1 MSDDRQKF
9 CLVKFPNFKR
19 ISPSLSSTSL
29 LSLNSYRA
37 LDRAGIMALSL
48 LSTAVPQ
55 IKASNRSPLYSEI
68 SRYFSSLHR
77 SPASTSLRPFQVST
91 LRSRWTGEEARKDGP
106 GERKTSSYI
115 SSLIN
120 TRSTARRSYSTV
132 KDDSKQNSNPS
143 PPSATKNHSLAKQIP
158 HPLVSKPYPHYLA
171 SLPSSLRRVA
181 ASLPS
186 VTGEGRPP
194 TRDQL
199 LELTTSFF
207 DRLKIRFKWAT
218 IRSYRRFRM
227 DDWSA
232 FFSIGIFGTLGW
244 FLLKTTSAFAV
255 LFVLVNSLSSQEWLA
270 KKLGG
275 YLTESTGVKVV
286 FESAIVPKWGILG
299 RGDGDTGV
307 GGGSTK
313 IVFKNVYIS
322 RGPVKGELG
331 VLPSSEELED
341 EKGLVTKE
349 ERDEVLEKAAR
360 LKELVSQWTHFHL
373 SIDTVEVTLSLRRWL
388 DGKGLVKSAA
398 VRGVRG
404 VVGEH
409 HRPLSLLVLDS
420 KLTES
425 CTFRTF
431 SH

>member
-1 MSDDRQKF
+1 M
-9 CLVKFPNFKR
+9 
-19 ISPSLSSTSL
+19 
-29 LSLNSYRA
+29 
-37 LDRAGIMALSL
+37 
-48 LSTAVPQ
+48 
-55 IKASNRSPLYSEI
+55 
-68 SRYFSSLHR
+68 
-77 SPASTSLRPFQVST
+77 
-91 LRSRWTGEEARKDGP
+91 
-106 GERKTSSYI
+106 
-115 SSLIN
+115 
-120 TRSTARRSYSTV
+120 
-132 KDDSKQNSNPS
+132 KDDSKQDPSSPS
-143 PPSATKNHSLAKQIP
+143 PPATKNHSLAKQTP